1 MQAIE
6 LQTVEKRKTS
16 RIAGNLTRLLR
27 GLTLLIMEAIYL
39 QSVKR
44 MSSWIVSTAIGVRGQ
59 QAFWVLF

>member
-27 GLTLLIMEAIYL
+27 GLTLLMEAIYL

-44 MSSWIVSTAIGVRGQ
+44 KSSWIVLTAIGVRGQ

>member
-27 GLTLLIMEAIYL
+27 GLTSLMEAINL

-44 MSSWIVSTAIGVRGQ
+44 KSSWIVSTAIGVRGQ